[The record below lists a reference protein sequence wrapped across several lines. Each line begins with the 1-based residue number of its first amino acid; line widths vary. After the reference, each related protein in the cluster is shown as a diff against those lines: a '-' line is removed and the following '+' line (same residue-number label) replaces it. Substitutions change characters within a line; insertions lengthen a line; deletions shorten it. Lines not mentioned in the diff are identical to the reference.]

1 MPGGGCTVLIAASEL
16 LDALKQR
23 LQGNGEV
30 LAFADSDSLR
40 ALDAISRRRPEVVAL
55 DRLFAASTRGSALI
69 NRIAADP
76 HLSHAEI
83 RVIGGQR
90 NTPIVTPEPE
100 KLPPPPVEPVVAD
113 ATGTR
118 RAGRVTIREGVE
130 VYIDGNPAELVDLSV
145 GGAQVLSTS
154 VLRPNQWVRLVLPE
168 PSGPIRL
175 NAMIAWANFEMRRP
189 RLTPSYRAGLDFKDA
204 DGQAIEA
211 FCVKYGSG
219 ASVREEKAG

>member
-1 MPGGGCTVLIAASEL
+1 MPGCTVLIAASEL

-23 LQGNGEV
+23 VQGTGEI

-83 RVIGGQR
+83 RVIGGPV
-90 NTPIVTPEPE
+90 NTPRVTPDPE
-100 KLPPPPVEPVVAD
+100 RLAPLPPLPAEPAAVET
-113 ATGTR
+113 TGTR
-118 RAGRVTIREGVE
+118 RAGRVAIREGVE

-168 PSGPIRL
+168 ETGQIRV

-189 RLTPSYRAGLDFKDA
+189 RLTPSYRAGLDFKEADA
-204 DGQAIEA
+204 RAIEA
-211 FCVKYGSG
+211 FCVKNGSG
-219 ASVREEKAG
+219 PAKEHVRI